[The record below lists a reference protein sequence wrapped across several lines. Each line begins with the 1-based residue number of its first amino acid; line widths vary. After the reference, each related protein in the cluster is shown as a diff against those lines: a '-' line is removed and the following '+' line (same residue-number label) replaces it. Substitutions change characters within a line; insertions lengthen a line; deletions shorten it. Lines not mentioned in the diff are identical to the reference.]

1 MHNQIL
7 EEHESLFILN
17 LKLRVPRAQLFK
29 ADLILKELSSCYK
42 LRFLIPISLQPDN
55 VYL

>member
-42 LRFLIPISLQPDN
+42 LRFLIPISLQADGE
-55 VYL
+55 